1 MIVYLDTSA
10 LVKLYAPESH
20 STLIKQTVDHAE
32 LSATSRI
39 AYVEARAAFARK
51 RRERSVTPRDYQ
63 TIVQDFVD
71 DWGTFFIVDLSD
83 ALTKRAG
90 ELAEKFALRG
100 YDAVHL
106 ASALIVAEQGNQ
118 AVQFAC
124 FDEKLCRTARRQGL
138 SVLS

>member
-1 MIVYLDTSA
+1 MILYLDTSA
-10 LVKLYAPESH
+10 LVKLYVPESH
-20 STLIKQTVDHAE
+20 STLIKQSVDNAE
-32 LSATSRI
+32 LSATCRI

-51 RRERSVTPRDYQ
+51 RRERALTPRDYQ
-63 TIVQDFVD
+63 TILQDFAD
-71 DWGTFFIVDLSD
+71 DWETFFIVDLSD

-90 ELAEKFALRG
+90 DLAEKFALRN
-100 YDAVHL
+100 YEAVHL

-124 FDEKLCRTARRQGL
+124 FDEKVCRTARRQGL